1 MFCLKRRALSQMTWP
16 ETDPV
21 TPPAGAATLPLPQAT
36 TMFGDTIAAE
46 DVVAYIEHGTAA
58 FHRTNL
64 ALFAAGFS
72 TFALLY
78 CVQPLMPLFTGEFG
92 VGPAESS
99 LSLSLTTGTLAFA
112 MLVASALSE
121 AWGRKPVMVASLFAS
136 AVLTILGAL
145 MPSWHGLLVLRAL
158 MGLSLSGLPA
168 VAMAYV
174 SEEMHPKSVGLAMG
188 LFIGGSAMGGLG
200 GRLIA
205 GVVTDLATWRIGL
218 GVVGITGLVCAWAFW
233 RSLPPSAHFQARPL
247 KPRLLLAAFA
257 DHLRDPGLRWL
268 FLEGFLLMGAFV
280 TLYNYTGFRLLAP
293 PYGLSQTAVAAI
305 FVVYLVGIVAS
316 IWVGDLAGKLGRRR
330 VFWAPIVLMLAG
342 AALTRSGSLWV
353 IIAGIAI
360 VTFGFFG
367 AHSVASSWVGRRAL
381 HARAQA
387 SSLYLF
393 FYYLGSSVAG
403 SLGGVAW
410 TRSGWDG
417 VTLLIGGLALAA
429 LAVAVRLIALPPRQP
444 QG

>member
-1 MFCLKRRALSQMTWP
+1 
-16 ETDPV
+16 V
-21 TPPAGAATLPLPQAT
+21 TRSAGATALPLPPAT
-36 TMFGDTIAAE
+36 PAMPAIPAGVVAAE
-46 DVVAYIEHGTAA
+46 DVVATIEHGTAA

-72 TFALLY
+72 TFALMY
-78 CVQPLMPLFTGEFG
+78 CVQPLMPVFTHVFQ
-92 VGPAESS
+92 VGAAESS

-136 AVLTILGAL
+136 AVLTSLAAL

-158 MGLSLSGLPA
+158 MGLTLSGLPA

-174 SEEMHPKSVGLAMG
+174 SEEMHPRSVGLAMG
-188 LFIGGSAMGGLG
+188 LFIGGSALGGLG

-205 GVVTDLATWRIGL
+205 GVLTDLVSWRLGL
-218 GVVGITGLVCAWAFW
+218 GVVGLTGLVAGFVFW
-233 RSLPPSAHFQARPL
+233 RSLPPSAHFQPRPL
-247 KPRLLLAAFA
+247 RLRPLLAAFT

-293 PYGLSQTAVAAI
+293 PYRLSQTAVAAI
-305 FVVYLVGIVAS
+305 FAVYLIGIVAS
-316 IWVGDLAGKLGRRR
+316 VWVGHLAGLLGRRR

-342 AALTRSGSLWV
+342 VALTRSDGLWP
-353 IIAGIAI
+353 IIAGIA
-360 VTFGFFG
+360 VFTFGFFG

-381 HARAQA
+381 QARAQA

-393 FYYLGSSVAG
+393 FYYLGSSVVG
-403 SLGGVAW
+403 SLGGLAW
-410 TRSGWDG
+410 TGWGWPG

-429 LAVAVRLIALPPRQP
+429 LAVALRLTVLPPRQS

>member
-1 MFCLKRRALSQMTWP
+1 MTSSVQSLP
-16 ETDPV
+16 RHSG
-21 TPPAGAATLPLPQAT
+21 PPAIAKAMPAG
-36 TMFGDTIAAE
+36 TIAAE
-46 DVVAYIEHGTAA
+46 DVVAFIEHGTAA

-64 ALFAAGFS
+64 ALFAAGFA
-72 TFALLY
+72 TFALIY
-78 CVQPLMPLFTGEFG
+78 CVQPLMPVFAETYGIG
-92 VGPAESS
+92 AAESS
-99 LSLSLTTGTLAFA
+99 LSLSLTTGTLAIA
-112 MLVASALSE
+112 LLVAGALSE

-136 AVLTILGAL
+136 AILTILSAL

-158 MGLSLSGLPA
+158 MGLAVSGLPA

-174 SEEMHPKSVGLAMG
+174 SEEMHPRSIGLAMG

-205 GVVTDLATWRIGL
+205 GILTDLASWRLGL
-218 GVVGITGLVCAWAFW
+218 GVVGLSGLVCAFLFW
-233 RSLPPSAHFQARPL
+233 RSLPPSAHFTPRPL
-247 KPRLLLAAFA
+247 RPRLLLAAFA

-293 PYGLSQTAVAAI
+293 PYELSQTAVAAI
-305 FVVYLVGIVAS
+305 FVVYLIGIGAS
-316 IWVGDLAGKLGRRR
+316 IWVGHLAGVLGRRR

-342 AALTRSGSLWV
+342 IALTCSDDLWA
-353 IIAGIAI
+353 IIAGVA
-360 VTFGFFG
+360 VLTFGFFG

-381 HARAQA
+381 QARAQA

-410 TRSGWDG
+410 ADWGWPG
-417 VTLLIGGLALAA
+417 VALMIGALALTALLIAL
-429 LAVAVRLIALPPRQP
+429 RLVVLPPRQA
-444 QG
+444 